1 MATNADEQ
9 GADNADQDA
18 EDILRSSKYPK
29 DEVETSKE
37 EDETSNG
44 EETEEDTEA
53 DGEADGQTDDEAEG
67 DKDSE
72 EESKEEDSEDED
84 LFVKKFPNIKG
95 ENLPEYTKT
104 LEEAY
109 ENSTSEAMKWK
120 KRAEAAEAKL
130 GSDDKDSD
138 KKDDEQVIDTADPL
152 KMWAQQNLDKE
163 VSEAYDDFVKIYP
176 QATEEANYEKFKE
189 EVATLSQTILTRQ
202 KRLASPRELYTKA
215 AVILGWKATETQ
227 PTKGERLKSALK
239 DGAAIPKTTSGTKKS
254 PKSNVTEGQIAV
266 YRKLNPNDKK
276 SDADIRKELEEYT

>member
-9 GADNADQDA
+9 GADNTDQDA

-37 EDETSNG
+37 EDETSDG

-53 DGEADGQTDDEAEG
+53 DGEDDGQTDDEAEG

-72 EESKEEDSEDED
+72 EKSKEEDSEDED

-109 ENSTSEAMKWK
+109 DNSTSEAMKWK
-120 KRAEAAEAKL
+120 KRAEEAEAKL

-138 KKDDEQVIDTADPL
+138 KEEQGSEDATDPL

-215 AVILGWKATETQ
+215 AVILGWKPTETQ

-239 DGAAIPKTTSGTKKS
+239 DGAAIPKTTSGTKKR
-254 PKSNVTEGQIAV
+254 PKSNVTDGQIAV
-266 YRKLNPNDKK
+266 YRKMNPNDNK
-276 SDADIRKELEEYT
+276 SDADIRKELEEYS